1 LLISG
6 EEIDLASD
14 PETIG
19 KKKAHFLHRFNVRTI
34 ILPRQ
39 ARDKHGE
46 SSKRDAVFLAAI
58 AQRTVF
64 GVNDIN
70 HYRPVN
76 SLAMAWPPASRI
88 VNSSTFLL
96 DRYQSSGA

>member
-19 KKKAHFLHRFNVRTI
+19 KKKAHFLRRFNVRTI

-46 SSKRDAVFLAAI
+46 SSKEMPFFL
-58 AQRTVF
+58 QLSRS
-64 GVNDIN
+64 GL
-70 HYRPVN
+70 
-76 SLAMAWPPASRI
+76 SLA
-88 VNSSTFLL
+88 
-96 DRYQSSGA
+96 